1 MAEPPHKSRAQYI
14 ENVQWFGE
22 EVIAKLRG

>member
-1 MAEPPHKSRAQYI
+1 VMIEPPHPSRDAYI

-22 EVIAKLRG
+22 EIIARL